1 MEAKNRKLVLQQIDS
16 KIKPFSGLENIPG
29 PGNGWINGIRTAL
42 NMTLEQLAKKMGIT
56 KQSLQDFEKREKQ
69 GTITLNTIRQVA
81 TALDMKLIYAIVP
94 KEGSLE
100 EKVEN
105 RVWEKAKEIVDRT
118 SNTMELEDQAN
129 EPGRIMRA
137 YEEKKSPNSYGIR
150 NFIYKRANPV
160 R

>member
-137 YEEKKSPNSYGIR
+137 YEEKKNELRQEIPK
-150 NFIYKRANPV
+150 FLWD
-160 R
+160 